1 MTEADI
7 SKITDNYKKS
17 QKIGPGAQMAS
28 DFMTEKFVILFPE
41 NFADFAKVFE
51 KERVVSVIRFKQIF
65 WGTQNYLFGYLC
77 GSNMR

>member
-1 MTEADI
+1 
-7 SKITDNYKKS
+7 
-17 QKIGPGAQMAS
+17 MAS

-41 NFADFAKVFE
+41 HFADFAKVFE